1 MQIDYDKM
9 IEDFSFFF
17 LYVLK
22 KWLRKPMVLHDV
34 ADVHSY
40 VSYILPTGILEKSY
54 EAGSRI
60 V

>member
-1 MQIDYDKM
+1 MQIDYDNL
-9 IEDFSFFF
+9 IEDFSFF
-17 LYVLK
+17 LICSE

-34 ADVHSY
+34 ADFHSY
-40 VSYILPTGILEKSY
+40 VSYILPTGILEKSH